1 MRGCL
6 QRFGRKWKTNE
17 ASWGTGQDDR
27 EAFMFLPQRCITR
40 ELGPAGVGGRP
51 DMSVLC
57 SSDEI
62 LGLVCLGEKQEVV
75 DLGCNALGKD

>member
-1 MRGCL
+1 MKPLGERGRL
-6 QRFGRKWKTNE
+6 TQRPFFTV
-17 ASWGTGQDDR
+17 
-27 EAFMFLPQRCITR
+27 LPQDCITK
-40 ELGPAGVGGRP
+40 EMGPAGEGGRP

-57 SSDEI
+57 SSDKI

>member
-1 MRGCL
+1 MKPLGERGRMT
-6 QRFGRKWKTNE
+6 QRPF
-17 ASWGTGQDDR
+17 
-27 EAFMFLPQRCITR
+27 FMFLPQHCITR

-51 DMSVLC
+51 DMLVLC

>member
-1 MRGCL
+1 ML
-6 QRFGRKWKTNE
+6 
-17 ASWGTGQDDR
+17 
-27 EAFMFLPQRCITR
+27 
-40 ELGPAGVGGRP
+40 
-51 DMSVLC
+51 VLC

>member
-6 QRFGRKWKTNE
+6 QRFGRKWKRNE
-17 ASWGTGQDDR
+17 ASWGKGQNDT
-27 EAFMFLPQRCITR
+27 EAFMFLPQHCITR
-40 ELGPAGVGGRP
+40 ELGPAGVGDRP